1 MSFKIESQDGRPVQ
15 VPTADRGKSQDYT
28 VLPSVLAKDKV
39 LPPLTDS
46 DTPSLTTLLS
56 LTKYLAPA
64 VALRLAVPVRVH
76 IRKVT
81 YVESE
86 GNIWVWQ
93 GGQNPSSL
101 CLGIFLVVKESLLVL
116 LLFSSQFSSASDII
130 LLRFQQVSATRKD
143 TQPCVWDWWGLW

>member
-1 MSFKIESQDGRPVQ
+1 MDDQSKFLQQTEGRARIAPCCFLS
-15 VPTADRGKSQDYT
+15 RR
-28 VLPSVLAKDKV
+28 KDKV

-56 LTKYLAPA
+56 LTKYLASA
-64 VALRLAVPVRVH
+64 VALRLAVPVRVR

-86 GNIWVWQ
+86 GNIGVWQ
-93 GGQNPSSL
+93 GGQTPSSS
-101 CLGIFLVVKESLLVL
+101 CLGIFLVVKESLPVF

-143 TQPCVWDWWGLW
+143 TQPCV